1 MQAIWMAISW
11 MPRNKEGYVPMT
23 NKEKLK
29 KTEKTSEDYQLS
41 KRIKDS
47 IQLQKMLE
55 EICKHGA
62 NTEDK
67 KVCMKK
73 GEIRKYA
80 SRKKRKK
87 CPDQTAREQNDLQFI
102 CM

>member
-1 MQAIWMAISW
+1 
-11 MPRNKEGYVPMT
+11 
-23 NKEKLK
+23 
-29 KTEKTSEDYQLS
+29 
-41 KRIKDS
+41 
-47 IQLQKMLE
+47 MLE

-80 SRKKRKK
+80 SKRKVRIE
-87 CPDQTAREQNDLQFI
+87 QIAASRELRHNTLTKIQL
-102 CM
+102 